1 MGKITEQELKTL
13 KELVKEEEIMEQL
26 NLEIGRLTTEVEILK
41 SESVQRAI
49 QFRGALQKFREG
61 LMANYGTVNVDVD
74 GNIIKEELETGGEGE

>member
-13 KELVKEEEIMEQL
+13 KELVKEEDIMKQL

-41 SESVQRAI
+41 SESAQRAI
-49 QFRGALQKFREG
+49 QYRRTLQNFREG
-61 LMANYGTVNVDVD
+61 LMANYGTVNVDIE